1 MANSGVHIRTEEPFV
16 NWLSEDSLRFPGSYM
31 PCLDRLK
38 GVEVNEEKSPEKTEN
53 KTDDKSQRKSKVFCR
68 FLSLCIFKRKKK
80 EREKNRKPK
89 NSIYNEASSFLISTI
104 PVSKE
109 ICTLPNYSGTLYLGK
124 EHILFL

>member
-1 MANSGVHIRTEEPFV
+1 MEEPFV
-16 NWLSEDSLRFPGSYM
+16 NWLSEDTFRFPGSYI

-38 GVEVNEEKSPEKTEN
+38 GVEVNEEKSPEKREN
-53 KTDDKSQRKSKVFCR
+53 KTDDKSQRKSKGFCR

-80 EREKNRKPK
+80 KVREKRIENQRIPFIMKL
-89 NSIYNEASSFLISTI
+89 IASLFSTI

-124 EHILFL
+124 EHLLFL